1 MSSSTPI
8 QDILND
14 SMQHLRELVGA
25 ETIIGKEIKTENG
38 TTIIP
43 VSKVSFGFASG
54 GSDMPTSKPKDLFG
68 GGSGGG
74 VTISPIAFLVIS
86 PDGDVR
92 MMQVSENSNNTARA
106 LNMIPDVLNQVV
118 GFIQKKTGKGGEEPA
133 GTEDTAKTE
142 GSSAE
147 EKKEESDS

>member
-1 MSSSTPI
+1 MSATPI

-43 VSKVSFGFASG
+43 VSKVSFGFATG

-74 VTISPIAFLVIS
+74 VTISPIAFIVIS
-86 PDGDVR
+86 PEGEVR
-92 MMQVSENSNNTARA
+92 MMQVSEDSNNTARA

-118 GFIQKKTGKGGEEPA
+118 GFFNKKKNGGEEA
-133 GTEDTAKTE
+133 
-142 GSSAE
+142 
-147 EKKEESDS
+147 EKKDGEQKPEIPGEQKSES

>member
-1 MSSSTPI
+1 MSDRKTPI

-14 SMQHLRELVGA
+14 SMQHLRELVGS

-43 VSKVSFGFASG
+43 VSKVNFGFASG

-86 PDGDVR
+86 PEGDVR
-92 MMQVSENSNNTARA
+92 MMQISENSNNTARA

-118 GFIQKKTGKGGEEPA
+118 GFIQKKTGKGGEDSE
-133 GTEDTAKTE
+133 EKSDSKTE
-142 GSSAE
+142 EAAE
-147 EKKEESDS
+147 EKKEES

>member
-1 MSSSTPI
+1 MSNTPI

-14 SMQHLRELVGA
+14 SMQHLRELIGA
-25 ETIIGKEIKTENG
+25 ETIIGKEIKTESG

-43 VSKVSFGFASG
+43 VSKVNFGFASG

-86 PDGDVR
+86 PEGDVR
-92 MMQVSENSNNTARA
+92 MMQISENSNNAGRA
-106 LNMIPDVLNQVV
+106 LNMIPEVLNQVV
-118 GFIQKKTGKGGEEPA
+118 GFIQKKTGKDGEDPAKAEGADKGEP
-133 GTEDTAKTE
+133 
-142 GSSAE
+142 SSDD
-147 EKKEESDS
+147 EKKEDGNS

>member
-1 MSSSTPI
+1 MSSTSI
-8 QDILND
+8 QEILND

-86 PDGDVR
+86 PEGDVR
-92 MMQVSENSNNTARA
+92 MMQVSEESNNAGRA
-106 LNMIPDVLNQVV
+106 LNMIPEVLNQVV
-118 GFIQKKTGKGGEEPA
+118 GFIQKKTGKGSEASEEEKKS
-133 GTEDTAKTE
+133 GVSTDN
-142 GSSAE
+142 
-147 EKKEESDS
+147 EKKEETNS

>member
-1 MSSSTPI
+1 MSNTPI

-43 VSKVSFGFASG
+43 VSKVSFGFATG

-92 MMQVSENSNNTARA
+92 MMQVSENSNNTGRA
-106 LNMIPDVLNQVV
+106 LNMIPEVLNQVV
-118 GFIQKKTGKGGEEPA
+118 GFIQKKTGKDGE
-133 GTEDTAKTE
+133 DSAKEAEAAKEET
-142 GSSAE
+142 SSANG
-147 EKKEESDS
+147 KKEDSNS